1 MAEEISFEQVLRE
14 LSRTE
19 ELEKQNAQLQKQVDE
34 QAKAI
39 DELKKSSDEVK
50 EKAGIEESGK
60 EKNVIGSE
68 KLPATLT
75 TSERRRYQNIGKEFI
90 DGAGDQFQ
98 RILKGVK
105 FKSMMSTMKE
115 KFTAGIDKIKGF
127 VKKAKE
133 KKWFFAKLIL
143 IATLLGVIIHHFKE
157 KIMNVIP
164 NLGEYINGLFKAGKD
179 WISNCLSDTIN
190 WLSDGV
196 SNMFER
202 LMSTT
207 FNELKFL
214 VKDFFEITLP
224 NAIVRMYL
232 GILSSFS
239 DDAAN
244 LLTEEDRNATR
255 EMAGQIADEGEAQA
269 IQLKEGTD
277 IFNSINELN
286 SRFKND
292 QQFVE
297 GDYRK
302 LKENSAALTLS
313 DELYKSDADT
323 FYSKLEDLTK
333 NNDDIESLIRQGKI
347 NSNRLFQLL
356 NEKRHDGITRREA
369 FEALKES
376 INDSEMRKKLEMYDE
391 KSAAYGWDVE
401 NGFVSRLLEAQKKK
415 DNEFDIRRQVHLKE
429 EDKKKRELEQTK
441 KTVTQIEAA
450 EIIEESLQNAFI
462 DLINAIKEF
471 LTGDKIS
478 TQIKASL
485 DETNKSFVNFFNS
498 FNSFIFGVVARVK
511 NFFIQQH
518 SYLFNIYSK
527 LESIITALELT
538 KNQKNQ
544 IKGYEVKN
552 VGQSDIAM
560 NVSVVFPNGG
570 TLTDGVENLVQ
581 NVVSIDLELNKTVK
595 TANGHLTEVIN
606 VLSGIELSDEAK
618 NAADL
623 NKVNQKIG
631 KLHEMDVQ
639 LAAVDEKLE
648 KRIAVLEN
656 KNNTTIPVGGGDD
669 GRHRY
674 ISPGNK

>member
-19 ELEKQNAQLQKQVDE
+19 ELENQNAQLQKQVDE

-39 DELKKSSDEVK
+39 DELKKSSEEVK

-90 DGAGDQFQ
+90 DGAGAQFQ
-98 RILKGVK
+98 KILKGVK

-164 NLGEYINGLFKAGKD
+164 NLSEYINDLFKAGKD
-179 WISNCLSDTIN
+179 WISNCLSDTIT
-190 WLSDGV
+190 WLSDGI

-207 FNELKFL
+207 FKELKFL

-232 GILSSFS
+232 GVLSSFS
-239 DDAAN
+239 DEAAN

-269 IQLKEGTD
+269 IQFREGTD
-277 IFNSINELN
+277 MFNSINELN

-292 QQFVE
+292 EQFIE
-297 GDYRK
+297 RDYRE
-302 LKENSAALTLS
+302 LKENSAALVLS
-313 DELYKSDADT
+313 DERYKSDVDS
-323 FYSKLEDLTK
+323 FYGGLEGLTK

-347 NSNRLFQLL
+347 NANRLFQLL
-356 NEKRHDGITRREA
+356 NEKRLDGITRREA

-376 INDSEMRKKLEMYDE
+376 INDSEMRKKLKMYDE
-391 KSAAYGWDVE
+391 NTAALGWDSQ

-415 DNEFDIRRQVHLKE
+415 DKEFDTRRRAHLEE

-478 TQIKASL
+478 SQIKASL
-485 DETNKSFVNFFNS
+485 DETNKLFVNFFNS
-498 FNSFIFGVVARVK
+498 FNFFIFSVIDRVK

-527 LESIITALELT
+527 LESIITALKLT
-538 KNQKNQ
+538 DEQKNQ
-544 IKGYEVKN
+544 IKGYEAKN

-560 NVSVVFPNGG
+560 SVSVVFPNGD
-570 TLTDGVENLVQ
+570 TITNGVKNLIQ
-581 NVVSIDLELNKTVK
+581 NVVNIDLELNKSVE
-595 TANGHLTEVIN
+595 TANAHLTEVIK
-606 VLSGIELSDEAK
+606 VLSGIELSGE
-618 NAADL
+618 
-623 NKVNQKIG
+623 QKINVNLKDITDEIV
-631 KLHEMDVQ
+631 KLQKVDQ
-639 LAAVDEKLE
+639 ALAEKDGDLQNQIN
-648 KRIAVLEN
+648 RIN
-656 KNNTTIPVGGGDD
+656 KSTSAGVSDD
-669 GRHRY
+669 GAQRACS
-674 ISPGNK
+674 I